1 MAKNQNYYISVTAE
15 CKLSDGEHITVSGLV
30 KLMPGCD
37 KAWLDNTLTEHI
49 TNACGRKPNEVIVT
63 SLSQISRGLYNR
75 LRNLED

>member
-15 CKLSDGEHITVSGLV
+15 GNFNDGEHITVSGIV
-30 KLMPGCD
+30 KLVPGCD
-37 KAWLDNTLTEHI
+37 TTWLNNTLAEQI
-49 TNACGRKPNEVIVT
+49 TNVCGRKPDEVIIT